1 MALALGVAARRP
13 SRRHRQPIP
22 GLRTASNAWRTID
35 GITFINDSKATNA
48 DAAACALSC
57 YDRVVWIA
65 GGLAKQGGIEPLAP
79 FFPRIA
85 RALLIGRDAP
95 HARRDARRAQRAARD
110 RRHAGSR
117 DVAAALRRRAG
128 TGAPVV
134 LLSPACASFDQFSGF
149 DARGDRFAALVASL
163 AQERAA

>member
-1 MALALGVAARRP
+1 MTTFPGLP
-13 SRRHRQPIP
+13 HRQQR
-22 GLRTASNAWRTID
+22 LRTID
-35 GITFINDSKATNA
+35 GITFVNDSKATNA

-95 HARRDARRAQRAARD
+95 HARRHACRPITSRTRSPARWKPPRPRAFAAARA
-110 RRHAGSR
+110 HG
-117 DVAAALRRRAG
+117 V
-128 TGAPVV
+128 PVV

-149 DARGDRFAALVASL
+149 DARGEQFADLVASL